1 MNEKTDQ
8 VAAAAKPAT
17 TDTLAFT
24 EICYVVHDV
33 EKSARHWAQTVGAG
47 PFYLIEPHDKARLYR
62 GKPCNDPH
70 KVALGMMGSTVI
82 EFIQPLDDSPSIWRE
97 ILDVKGEA
105 VHHVFPDIRPMAAGD
120 YDRRFAA
127 HQASGLAVALTGE
140 VEGIGRHAFF
150 DALDRMGCFIE
161 LLEVNERIWAFTLA
175 LHRAH
180 QTFDGQRPIRPLS
193 ELMQIE

>member
-1 MNEKTDQ
+1 MLRFRWWWFSLGISFKAGVFDELL
-8 VAAAAKPAT
+8 PEGE
-17 TDTLAFT
+17 LALH
-24 EICYVVHDV
+24 EG
-33 EKSARHWAQTVGAG
+33 AQLGGAFGRGGGAEVGHLLAHG
-47 PFYLIEPHDKARLYR
+47 RVLER
-62 GKPCNDPH
+62 
-70 KVALGMMGSTVI
+70 V
-82 EFIQPLDDSPSIWRE
+82 LDH
-97 ILDVKGEA
+97 LGEA
-105 VHHVFPDIRPMAAGD
+105 VHHVFPDIRPMAAGE

-180 QTFDGQRPIRPLS
+180 QSFDGQRPIRPLS